1 MKVSDTANSMVSV
14 KDALAN
20 RPGYLGSGWHMEQQ
34 LNPAELELREKLEA
48 MSDFEI
54 LAVMSEI

>member
-1 MKVSDTANSMVSV
+1 MVSV

-20 RPGYLGSGWHMEQQ
+20 RPEYLGSGWHMEQQ